1 MQFLEIY
8 LPYFA
13 LFLIGTVFGSF
24 LNVLIDRFS
33 TGRSVVRGR
42 SYCEYCKKTLP
53 VISLIPLVSFL
64 LQKGKCTH
72 CKAKI
77 PPRLF
82 LVELIIG
89 ALFPLLY
96 LYQQQTT
103 ISSVSIILL
112 GIIIVFLIGIFFADI
127 AYGLIP
133 DKMVIMVFV
142 SAAFYLLSINAPL
155 LNHLFSAFGALLFF
169 LTLFVVTKGKGMGFG
184 DVKLSFVLGLLLGF
198 PLIVFCLYLAFL
210 TGAMVSIILVI
221 WKKLRFF
228 GGTIPFGPFLV
239 IATIISL
246 FFGSQFLL
254 PFLMK
259 FL

>member
-8 LPYFA
+8 LPYFF
-13 LFLIGTVFGSF
+13 LFIFGTIFGSF
-24 LNVLIDRFS
+24 LNVSIDRLS

-42 SYCEYCKKTLP
+42 SYCEHCKKTLSAIEL
-53 VISLIPLVSFL
+53 VPLVSFL
-64 LQKGKCTH
+64 LQKGKCKH

-82 LVELIIG
+82 VVELIIG
-89 ALFPLLY
+89 VLFPLLY
-96 LYQQQTT
+96 LYQQQT
-103 ISSVSIILL
+103 SLSLLPVVFL

-127 AYGLIP
+127 SYGLIP
-133 DKMVIMVFV
+133 DKMVIVIFF
-142 SAAFYLLSINAPL
+142 SAIFYLLSINAPF
-155 LNHLFSAFGALLFF
+155 LNHLLSGFGALLFF

-198 PLIVFCLYLAFL
+198 PLIVLCLYLAFL
-210 TGAMVSIILVI
+210 TGALVSIILVI

-239 IATIISL
+239 FGTIIAL
-246 FFGSQFLL
+246 FFGNQFLI

>member
-1 MQFLEIY
+1 MQY
-8 LPYFA
+8 LPHFF
-13 LFLIGTVFGSF
+13 LFIFGIIFGSF

-42 SYCEYCKKTLP
+42 SYCEHCKKTLSS
-53 VISLIPLVSFL
+53 VELIPLVSFL
-64 LQKGKCTH
+64 LQKGKCKH

-82 LVELIIG
+82 IVEFLIG
-89 ALFPLLY
+89 VLFPLLY
-96 LYQQQTT
+96 LYQQQTQL
-103 ISSVSIILL
+103 SPVSIIFL
-112 GIIIVFLIGIFFADI
+112 GIIIIFLIGIFFADI
-127 AYGLIP
+127 TYGLIP
-133 DKMVIMVFV
+133 DKMVIIILFSVV
-142 SAAFYLLSINAPL
+142 VYLLSINAPL
-155 LNHLFSAFGALLFF
+155 LSHLMSAFGALLFF

-198 PLIVFCLYLAFL
+198 PLIVLCLYLAFL
-210 TGAMVSIILVI
+210 TGAVVSIILVI

-239 IATIISL
+239 IATIVSL
-246 FFGSQFLL
+246 FFGNQLLL